1 MDYLEEY
8 AYQLFKRIKDKYDIY
23 DYYESDDYYEY
34 VMSNDNLTISVV
46 SDLSYS
52 VGVRLIFPW
61 RKEDNSCISFEVY
74 GQSVDYVVKWIDK
87 VCQIVKP
94 LLLSARL

>member
-1 MDYLEEY
+1 VDYLEEY

-46 SDLSYS
+46 SDLSHS

-61 RKEDNSCISFEVY
+61 REEDNSLISFEVY
-74 GQSVDYVVKWIDK
+74 GQSIDYVVEWIDK
-87 VCQIVKP
+87 VSKIIKP
-94 LLLSARL
+94 LLLASRL